1 MNQLNTTSPAETFAL
16 DFVQLGR
23 TFHELSKYAS
33 EDDSIDVGHAFQV
46 CGRLSWGDLVNEYRL
61 VILAEAGSG
70 KTAEIRSIAQA
81 LRSEGKPAF
90 FLRLENI
97 PRDFE
102 FAFEVGSYPEFCAWL
117 KGNEEG
123 WLLLDSVDE
132 ARLRNPRDFELAI
145 TKFGA
150 VVGTAKDRAHI
161 IITGRTTAWR
171 PKTDLM
177 HCLAHLPYAAPI
189 TVQET
194 QEKQEEAE
202 PDEFEDTIQ
211 TETRGKGND
220 GAPGFKI
227 VTLSDLG
234 AEQIA
239 LFIAARGVTN
249 TKAFLDAVERAD
261 AWSFTTR
268 PQDLEDLTAFW
279 LANGRIGSRLE
290 IMRNS
295 IERRL
300 SERDQGRAEVRPL
313 AMERAREG
321 AMLLAAATT
330 LSKDPTIRVPDGA
343 DNTKGLPVKSVLPDW
358 DEAQQLALLGR
369 PIFDEAIYGAVRFH
383 HRSVREYLAAEWF
396 AKLLARETSRRSIEA
411 MFFREQYGTLIIT
424 PTLRPILPWLVLLDD
439 KIRERIKQIAP
450 EIALEGGDPTQLPI
464 ADRRQ
469 ILRDVCA
476 QVAAGTSSRSIHDYA
491 AVQRFA
497 NADLTD
503 DIRALIKSHASNDDL
518 SSFLLRMVWLG
529 QLKGAL
535 PEVLEI
541 ALSSGAE
548 EYSRQNAFRAL
559 KAIASEADQRR
570 VRHKFVLEENELNR
584 TLLAELAE
592 DLAPSLE
599 NLEWLLRAV
608 AKSQPK
614 ERFGVDGLGEQ
625 LKSFVQ
631 RAPLD
636 VVHALAVGLLPMLSQ
651 PPVIERRSSDVS
663 QRFEW
668 LLPSAAKAVERLISA
683 RHPSAFEPACF
694 TIMRMLS
701 GARAYQSDE
710 ISDEKT
716 NFAELVSSW
725 PELNRAFF
733 WFEVRR
739 IRERTMQKGERLT
752 DFWHASIF
760 GTFWAFGESDFDYV
774 SAEIANQNE
783 QDNKLVALSLAFDLY
798 RRFGR
803 PRAWRE
809 KLKKLV
815 AGHDELVARLNMLL
829 KPPAQPGHRRWKA
842 QDRRWKKQSEVHK
855 SKQAKYHAGWKVY
868 LEKELETLVASLKA
882 KPGEMTNAILY
893 LFDRTRDD
901 RHIGGKWTE
910 YNWRKLIPEFG
921 EPVAQFY
928 RNSAVD
934 FWRHHTPTLQ
944 SEGAASNQTS
954 YATILGL
961 VGLEIEFHETPGWPS
976 GLSPSEVV
984 LACRYASF
992 ELNGFPVWFPKLFQI
1007 DRATVAAFLLREIRY
1022 ELSSEMAE
1030 IEGNYI
1036 ISDVSWSGQW
1046 CWEQLG
1052 PQLYS
1057 LLQTTE
1063 PVNLNKLGKLLKIL
1077 QGSSIS
1083 DADLGA
1089 LAATKCAGLG
1099 DSTNA
1104 AFWFAVWTGVAP
1116 QDAIPALS
1124 ARLDMITDTEK
1135 RIEFAMNYVTRLFRG
1150 RRGEDGAAREAF
1162 HTPSYLKSLY
1172 LLISQHVRRE
1182 DDIERA
1188 GTGVYSPGLRDY
1200 AQDARNNLVEALLK
1214 SPGKETFLA
1223 IHQIAEAF
1231 PERPWLAR
1239 LAKERA
1245 ERDADLDAIPPAG
1258 VRELNDKLERTPTN
1272 HRELA
1277 ELAVLRLSD
1286 LKDDLENG
1294 DSSIAAILRTVALE
1308 TDMRK
1313 YIGKELR
1320 DNAFGRYVIPQEEEL
1335 ADAKKPDLRFHGM
1348 GFDCPVPGEL
1358 KLADKWSGPDL
1369 FERLEN
1375 QLCGDYL
1382 RDNRSNRGIFVLV
1395 QRGEKSNWDLPGGLG
1410 RVDFEGLVAALQQ
1423 KWVELLPQYP
1433 GIDDIAVIGIDL
1445 TKRDKKSGRS
1455 HT

>member
-1 MNQLNTTSPAETFAL
+1 MNQLKSIFPAETLAFG
-16 DFVQLGR
+16 FVQLGR

-33 EDDSIDVGHAFQV
+33 EDDSIDAGRAFRVGD
-46 CGRLSWGDLVNEYRL
+46 RLSWGNLVNEYRL

-70 KTAEIRSIAQA
+70 KTAEIRSIAQT
-81 LRSEGKPAF
+81 LRNEGKRAF

-102 FAFEVGSYPEFCAWL
+102 FAFEVGTHAAFAAWL
-117 KGNEEG
+117 EGNDEG

-145 TKFGA
+145 TKLGA
-150 VVGTAKDRAHI
+150 LIGTAKDRVHI

-177 HCLAHLPYAAPI
+177 HCIAHLPYAPPV

-194 QEKQEEAE
+194 QKQDDAEFDDLEEA
-202 PDEFEDTIQ
+202 IK
-211 TETRGKGND
+211 TETHDNGND
-220 GAPGFKI
+220 GASGFKI
-227 VTLSDLG
+227 VTLSDLS

-279 LANGRIGSRLE
+279 LTNERIGSRLE

-330 LSKDPTIRVPDGA
+330 LSKDPAIRVPDGA
-343 DNTKGLPVKSVLPDW
+343 DNTKGIPVKSVLPDW
-358 DEAQQLALLGR
+358 DEAQQAALLAR

-411 MFFREQYGTLIIT
+411 MFFREQYGTLIVT
-424 PTLRPILPWLVLLDD
+424 PTLRPILPWLALLDD
-439 KIRERIKQIAP
+439 KIRHRIKQIAP
-450 EIALEGGDPTQLPI
+450 EIALEGGDPSQLPI

-469 ILRDVCA
+469 ILHDVCA

-503 DIRALIKSHASNDDL
+503 DIRALIRSHASNDDL

-529 QLKGAL
+529 QLQGAL

-541 ALSSGAE
+541 ALSNGAE

-559 KAIASEADQRR
+559 KAIGSEADQRR
-570 VRHKFVLEENELNR
+570 VRDEFILEENELNR
-584 TLLAELAE
+584 TLLAELVE
-592 DLAPSLE
+592 DLDPNLE
-599 NLEWLLRAV
+599 NLEWFLRAI
-608 AKSQPK
+608 ARSQPK
-614 ERFGVDGLGEQ
+614 EPYSVDGLSEQ
-625 LKSFVQ
+625 LKNFVQ

-636 VVHALAVGLLPMLSQ
+636 VVHALTVGLIPILSQ
-651 PPVIERRSSDVS
+651 PPVIKRPLNDVS

-668 LLPSAAKAVERLISA
+668 LLPSASKAVERLISA

-694 TIMRMLS
+694 DIMRMIS

-716 NFAELVSSW
+716 NFAELVLSW
-725 PELNRAFF
+725 AELNRAFF
-733 WFEVRR
+733 WFEVQQT
-739 IRERTMQKGERLT
+739 RESTLQKGERLT

-774 SAEIANQNE
+774 SGEIANQNE

-803 PRAWRE
+803 PRVWRE

-815 AGHDELVARLNMLL
+815 AGNDELVVRLNTFL
-829 KPPAQPGHRRWKA
+829 KPPAQPEIRRWKA
-842 QDRRWKKQSEVHK
+842 QERKWKKQREAHK
-855 SKQAKYHAGWKVY
+855 ATRAKYHEGWKAY
-868 LEKELETLVASLKA
+868 LEKELESLRASQKA
-882 KPGEMTNAILY
+882 KPGEMLNAMLY
-893 LFDRTRDD
+893 LFDCTRDD
-901 RHIGGKWTE
+901 RNIGGKWTE
-910 YNWRKLIPEFG
+910 YNWRKLIAKFG
-921 EPVAQFY
+921 EPIARFY
-928 RNSAVD
+928 RDSAVE
-934 FWRHHTPTLQ
+934 FWRHHAPTLQ
-944 SEGAASNQTS
+944 SEGAPNNQTS
-954 YATILGL
+954 YATIFGL
-961 VGLEIEFHETPGWPS
+961 VGLEIEFHETAGWPS
-976 GLSPSEVV
+976 GLSPSEVER
-984 LACRYASF
+984 ACRYASF
-992 ELNGFPVWFPKLFQI
+992 ELNGFPTWFPKLFEAYP
-1007 DRATVAAFLLREIRY
+1007 ATVVAFLMGEIRY
-1022 ELSSEMAE
+1022 ELSSEKADVD
-1030 IEGNYI
+1030 GNYI
-1036 ISDVSWSGQW
+1036 LGDVSWSGHW
-1046 CWEQLG
+1046 CWEQLA
-1052 PQLYS
+1052 PQLYG
-1057 LLQTTE
+1057 LLQTVE
-1063 PVNLNKLGKLLKIL
+1063 PANLSNLGKLLKIL
-1077 QGSSIS
+1077 QDSSIS
-1083 DADLGA
+1083 DADLGG
-1089 LAATKCAGLG
+1089 LAATKCAALG

-1104 AFWFAVWTGVAP
+1104 AFWFAAWTGVAP
-1116 QDAIPALS
+1116 QDAIPAVTV
-1124 ARLDMITDTEK
+1124 RLDAITDTRK
-1135 RIEFAMNYVTRLFRG
+1135 RIEFAMNYVTHLFSG
-1150 RRGEDGAAREAF
+1150 RRGEDGAARGAF

-1172 LLISQHVRRE
+1172 LLISQHVKRE

-1188 GTGVYSPGLRDY
+1188 GSGVYSPGLRDN
-1200 AQDARNNLVEALLK
+1200 AQDARNYLVDVLLK
-1214 SPGKETFLA
+1214 TSGKETFLA
-1223 IHQIAEAF
+1223 IHEIAEAF

-1239 LAKERA
+1239 FAKERA
-1245 ERDADLDAIPPAG
+1245 EKDGDLDAIPPAG

-1277 ELAVLRLSD
+1277 DLAVLRLND

-1294 DSSIAAILRTVALE
+1294 DSSIAAILRTVKLE

-1320 DNAFGRYVIPQEEEL
+1320 DKAFGRYAIPQEEEL
-1335 ADAKKPDLRFHGM
+1335 ADAKKPDLRFHGI
-1348 GFDCPVPGEL
+1348 GFDGPVPGEL

-1375 QLCGDYL
+1375 QLCGAYL

-1395 QRGEKSNWDLPGGLG
+1395 QRGEQAKWDLPGGLG
-1410 RVDFEGLVAALQQ
+1410 RVNFDGLVAALQQ
-1423 KWVELLPQYP
+1423 KWVDLSPRYP
-1433 GIDDIAVIGIDL
+1433 GIDDITVIGIDL
-1445 TKRDKKSGRS
+1445 TKRDKKGAHS
-1455 HT
+1455 HA

>member
-1 MNQLNTTSPAETFAL
+1 MNQLKTISPAETFGF

-33 EDDSIDVGHAFQV
+33 EDDSIDAGRAFHVGH
-46 CGRLSWGDLVNEYRL
+46 RLSWGDLVNEYRL

-70 KTAEIRSIAQA
+70 KTAEIRSIAQT
-81 LRSEGKPAF
+81 LRSEGKRAF

-102 FAFEVGSYPEFCAWL
+102 FAFEVGTYPEFCAWL

-145 TKFGA
+145 TKLGA
-150 VVGTAKDRAHI
+150 VIGTAKIRAHI

-177 HCLAHLPYAAPI
+177 HCIAHLPYAAPVA
-189 TVQET
+189 VQKT
-194 QEKQEEAE
+194 QEKRDDAE
-202 PDEFEDTIQ
+202 FGDLEDAIQ
-211 TETRGKGND
+211 TETRDKGND

-227 VTLSDLG
+227 VTLSDLS

-249 TKAFLDAVERAD
+249 TKAFLNAVERAD

-279 LANGRIGSRLE
+279 LANERTGSRLE

-300 SERDQGRAEVRPL
+300 SERDQGRAEARPL

-321 AMLLAAATT
+321 AMLLAAAAT
-330 LSKDPTIRVPDGA
+330 LSKDPAIRVPDGA
-343 DNTKGLPVKSVLPDW
+343 DNTKGIPVKSVLPDW
-358 DEAQQLALLGR
+358 DEAQQAALLAR
-369 PIFDEAIYGAVRFH
+369 PIFDEAIYGVVRFH

-411 MFFREQYGTLIIT
+411 MFFREQYGTLIVT
-424 PTLRPILPWLVLLDD
+424 PTLRPILPWLALLDG
-439 KIRERIKQIAP
+439 KIRDRIKQIAP
-450 EIALEGGDPTQLPI
+450 EIALEGGDPSQLPI
-464 ADRRQ
+464 TDRRQ
-469 ILRDVCA
+469 ILHDVCA

-503 DIRALIKSHASNDDL
+503 DIRALIRSHASNDDL

-529 QLKGAL
+529 QLEGAL

-541 ALSSGAE
+541 ALSNGAE

-559 KAIASEADQRR
+559 KAIGSEADQRR
-570 VRHKFVLEENELNR
+570 VRDEFISQENELNR
-584 TLLAELAE
+584 TLLAELVE
-592 DLAPSLE
+592 DLAPNLE
-599 NLEWLLRAV
+599 NLEWFLRAIGR
-608 AKSQPK
+608 SQPK
-614 ERFGVDGLGEQ
+614 EPYSVDGLSEQ

-636 VVHALAVGLLPMLSQ
+636 VVHALAVGLLPILSQ
-651 PPVIERRSSDVS
+651 PPVIERRLNNVS

-668 LLPSAAKAVERLISA
+668 LLPSASKAVERLISV

-694 TIMRMLS
+694 TIMRMIS

-716 NFAELVSSW
+716 NFAELISSW
-725 PELNRAFF
+725 AELNRAFF
-733 WFEVRR
+733 WFEVQQT
-739 IRERTMQKGERLT
+739 RESTEQKGERLT

-774 SAEIANQNE
+774 SGEIANQKE

-803 PRAWRE
+803 PRVWRE

-815 AGHDELVARLNMLL
+815 AGNDELVARLNTFL
-829 KPPAQPGHRRWKA
+829 KPPAQPETRRWRAQERQWKKQREAHKATRAKYHERWKA
-842 QDRRWKKQSEVHK
+842 
-855 SKQAKYHAGWKVY
+855 Y
-868 LEKELETLVASLKA
+868 LEKELESLRASQKA
-882 KPGEMTNAILY
+882 KPGEMLNATLY
-893 LFDRTRDD
+893 LFKCSHDD
-901 RHIGGKWTE
+901 RHVGGKWTG
-910 YNWRKLIPEFG
+910 YNWHQLIAKFG
-921 EPVAQFY
+921 EPIARFY
-928 RNSAVD
+928 RDSAVE
-934 FWRHHTPTLQ
+934 FWRHHAPTLQ
-944 SEGAASNQTS
+944 SEGAPNNQTS
-954 YATILGL
+954 YATIFGL
-961 VGLEIEFHETPGWPS
+961 VGLEIEFHESPGWPS
-976 GLSPSEVV
+976 ALSPSEVER
-984 LACRYASF
+984 ACRYASF
-992 ELNGFPVWFPKLFQI
+992 ELNGFPSWFPKLFET
-1007 DRATVAAFLLREIRY
+1007 DPATVTAFLLGEIRY
-1022 ELSSEMAE
+1022 ELSNEKADVD
-1030 IEGNYI
+1030 GNYI

-1046 CWEQLG
+1046 CWDQLA
-1052 PQLYS
+1052 PQLYG
-1057 LLQTTE
+1057 LMQTVE
-1063 PVNLNKLGKLLKIL
+1063 PVNLNNLGKLLKIL

-1089 LAATKCAGLG
+1089 LAATKCAALG

-1104 AFWFAVWTGVAP
+1104 AFWFAAWTGVAP
-1116 QDAIPALS
+1116 HDAIPALS
-1124 ARLDMITDTEK
+1124 AHLDAINDTEK
-1135 RIEFAMNYVTRLFRG
+1135 RIEFAMNYVTHLFSG
-1150 RRGEDGAAREAF
+1150 RRGEDGAARGAF

-1172 LLISQHVRRE
+1172 LLISQHVKRE

-1188 GTGVYSPGLRDY
+1188 GSGVYSPGLRDN
-1200 AQDARNNLVEALLK
+1200 AQDARNHLVDVLLK
-1214 SPGKETFLA
+1214 TSGKETFLA
-1223 IHQIAEAF
+1223 IHEIAEAF

-1239 LAKERA
+1239 FAKERA
-1245 ERDADLDAIPPAG
+1245 ERDGDLDAIPPAG

-1277 ELAVLRLSD
+1277 ELAVLRLND

-1294 DSSIAAILRTVALE
+1294 DSSIAAILRTVKLE

-1320 DNAFGRYVIPQEEEL
+1320 DKAFGRYAIPQEEEL
-1335 ADAKKPDLRFHGM
+1335 ADAKKPDLRFHGI
-1348 GFDCPVPGEL
+1348 GFDGPVPGEL

-1382 RDNRSNRGIFVLV
+1382 RDNRSNRGIFALV
-1395 QRGEKSNWDLPGGLG
+1395 QKGEKTSWDLPGKLG
-1410 RVDFEGLVAALQQ
+1410 RVDFDGLVVALQQ
-1423 KWVELLPQYP
+1423 KWLELSPRYP
-1433 GIDDIAVIGIDL
+1433 GIDNITVIGIDL
-1445 TKRDKKSGRS
+1445 TKRDKKGAHS

>member
-1 MNQLNTTSPAETFAL
+1 MNQLKIISPAETFAF

-33 EDDSIDVGHAFQV
+33 EDDSIDVGHAFHV
-46 CGRLSWGDLVNEYRL
+46 GDRLSWGDLVNEHRL

-81 LRSEGKPAF
+81 LRSEGKRAF

-102 FAFEVGSYPEFCAWL
+102 FAFEVGTYSEFCAWWE
-117 KGNEEG
+117 GNEEG

-145 TKFGA
+145 TKLGA
-150 VVGTAKDRAHI
+150 VIGAAKDRAHI

-177 HCLAHLPYAAPI
+177 HCLAHLPYAAPV

-202 PDEFEDTIQ
+202 SDDLEDTIQ

-234 AEQIA
+234 AGQIA

-279 LANGRIGSRLE
+279 LANERIGSRLE

-330 LSKDPTIRVPDGA
+330 LSKAPTIRVPDGA
-343 DNTKGLPVKSVLPDW
+343 DNTKGIPVKSVLPDW
-358 DEAQQLALLGR
+358 DEAQQAALLAR
-369 PIFDEAIYGAVRFH
+369 PIFDESIYGAVRFH

-396 AKLLARETSRRSIEA
+396 AKLLARETSRRSIEG
-411 MFFREQYGTLIIT
+411 MFFREQYGTVIVT
-424 PTLRPILPWLVLLDD
+424 PTLRPILPWLALLDD
-439 KIRERIKQIAP
+439 KIRERIKEIAP
-450 EIALEGGDPTQLPI
+450 EIALEGGDPSQLPI

-497 NADLTD
+497 NADLTE
-503 DIRALIKSHASNDDL
+503 DIRALIRSYTSNDDL
-518 SSFLLRMVWLG
+518 SAFLLRMVWLG
-529 QLKGAL
+529 QLKDAL
-535 PEVLEI
+535 PEVLEV

-548 EYSRQNAFRAL
+548 GYRRQTAFRAL

-570 VRHKFVLEENELNR
+570 VRDKFVSEENDLDRN
-584 TLLAELAE
+584 LLAELGE
-592 DLAPSLE
+592 DLKPSLE
-599 NLEWLLRAV
+599 NSEWFLRAI
-608 AKSQPK
+608 AKSPPK
-614 ERFGVDGLGEQ
+614 ERFRSDRLGEQ
-625 LKSFVQ
+625 LKSLVQ

-636 VVHALAVGLLPMLSQ
+636 VVHALAIGLLPMLSQ
-651 PPVIERRSSDVS
+651 QPVIERRFNDVS

-668 LLPSAAKAVERLISA
+668 LLPSASKAVERLISA
-683 RHPSAFEPACF
+683 RHSRAFEPACF
-694 TIMRMLS
+694 TIMRMIS
-701 GARAYQSDE
+701 GAHAYQSDE
-710 ISDEKT
+710 ISNEKT

-733 WFEVRR
+733 WFEVQQTRR
-739 IRERTMQKGERLT
+739 RLVQKGERLT
-752 DFWHASIF
+752 DFWRASIF
-760 GTFWAFGESDFDYV
+760 GTFWTFGESDFDYV
-774 SAEIANQNE
+774 SSEIANQNE

-809 KLKKLV
+809 RLKKLV
-815 AGHDELVARLNMLL
+815 AGNDELIARLSRLL
-829 KPPAQPGHRRWKA
+829 RPPAQPEPRRWKA
-842 QDRRWKKQSEVHK
+842 QEGRWKKRSEAHK
-855 SKQAKYHAGWKVY
+855 AKQAKYHAEWKAY
-868 LEKELETLVASLKA
+868 LEKELETLLASQKA
-882 KPGEMTNAILY
+882 KPGEMLNATHY
-893 LFDRTRDD
+893 LFDCSRDD
-901 RHIGGKWTE
+901 RHIGGKWNE
-910 YNWRKLIPEFG
+910 YNWPKLIPKFG
-921 EPVAQFY
+921 ESIARFY
-928 RNSAVD
+928 RDSAVE
-934 FWRHHTPTLQ
+934 FWRHYKPTLQ
-944 SEGAASNQTS
+944 SEGAPNNQTS
-954 YATILGL
+954 HGTIFGL

-976 GLSPSEVV
+976 GLNPSEVE

-992 ELNGFPVWFPKLFQI
+992 ELNGFPIWFPKLFEI
-1007 DRATVAAFLLREIRY
+1007 YPAAVTEFLLGEIRY
-1022 ELSSEMAE
+1022 ELSSENAE
-1030 IEGNYI
+1030 IDGNYI

-1046 CWEQLG
+1046 SWEQLA

-1057 LLQTTE
+1057 FLQTAE
-1063 PVNLNKLGKLLKIL
+1063 PVNLNNLGKLLKIL

-1083 DADLGA
+1083 DVDLGA

-1104 AFWFAVWTGVAP
+1104 AFWFAVRTGVAP

-1124 ARLDMITDTEK
+1124 ARLDAITDTEK
-1135 RIEFAMNYVTRLFRG
+1135 RIEFAMNYVTHLFG
-1150 RRGEDGAAREAF
+1150 ERRGEHGAAREAF
-1162 HTPSYLKSLY
+1162 HTPSYLKSVY

-1188 GTGVYSPGLRDY
+1188 GGGVYSPGLRDN

-1214 SPGKETFLA
+1214 TPGKETFLA
-1223 IHQIAEAF
+1223 IHEIAEAF
-1231 PERPWLAR
+1231 PERPWLSR

-1245 ERDADLDAIPPAG
+1245 ETDGDLDAIPPAG

-1277 ELAVLRLSD
+1277 ELAVLRLND

-1294 DSSIAAILRTVALE
+1294 DSSIAAILRTVNLE

-1320 DNAFGRYVIPQEEEL
+1320 DKAFGRYAIPQEEEL

-1348 GFDCPVPGEL
+1348 GFDGPVPGEL
-1358 KLADKWSGPDL
+1358 KLADKWHGPRI

-1395 QRGEKSNWDLPGGLG
+1395 QRGEQANWDLPGGLG
-1410 RVDFEGLVAALQQ
+1410 RVDFDGLIVALQQ
-1423 KWVELLPQYP
+1423 KWVDLSPRYP
-1433 GIDDIAVIGIDL
+1433 GIDDITVIGIDL
-1445 TKRDKKSGRS
+1445 TKRDKKI
-1455 HT
+1455 